1 MEAVQACPVINDNEC
16 LKMHLRH
23 FFTIFGFFVRTKH
36 TMVLVTFM
44 DGGLGKAKV
53 KIRTLKKSWQ
63 NPCTLFV
70 WICTKHLNTSIS
82 AKTTP
87 HLTGW
92 WLTVSAAQ
100 SGSMFSL
107 ETTLQRLDWTFYLSV
122 LNPAPV
128 TATSPG
134 QPSPAQ
140 PSPAPATQH
149 ELCPS
154 YSLQV
159 RRKEASNIYRYL
171 Q

>member
-1 MEAVQACPVINDNEC
+1 MEAGSCPVINDIEC

-23 FFTIFGFFVRTKH
+23 FLTIFGFFGRTEH
-36 TMVLVTFM
+36 TMVLVTFK
-44 DGGLGKAKV
+44 DWGLGSAKV
-53 KIRTLKKSWQ
+53 ESRKIKKSWQ

-70 WICTKHLNTSIS
+70 WICTRHLNTSIY

-107 ETTLQRLDWTFYLSV
+107 GTTLQRLDWTFYLSV
-122 LNPAPV
+122 LNPAP
-128 TATSPG
+128 G
-134 QPSPAQ
+134 HGHQPSPVQ

-149 ELCPS
+149 VPVIRCRCEGGIKYL
-154 YSLQV
+154 LV
-159 RRKEASNIYRYL
+159 FAASH
-171 Q
+171 